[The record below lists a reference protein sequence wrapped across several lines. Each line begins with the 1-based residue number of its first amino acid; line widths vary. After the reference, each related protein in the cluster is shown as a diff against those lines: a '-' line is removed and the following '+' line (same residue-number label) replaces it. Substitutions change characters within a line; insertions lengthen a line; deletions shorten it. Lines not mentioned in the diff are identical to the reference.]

1 MHFKTKVYW
10 RVFCPVESYFL
21 QWWVNS
27 IEQRFHISHVQFMSY
42 HVMSF
47 NVFSCH
53 VMLCHLMSLHVMLRL
68 TLTEQ
73 RFHISHIM
81 LSFNV
86 IWCYVMSCHVLT
98 CHVISN
104 LDWGEIPH
112 KPCPVH
118 VISCYDMSF
127 YPMSY
132 HVMSCHFMPFHVML
146 CLTLTEQRFHVSH
159 VQLSDRFAINGQ
171 NLITLNNSCQEN
183 ETSY

>member
-1 MHFKTKVYW
+1 MSFNDLSCHVMSHLGWAEILHKP
-10 RVFCPVESYFL
+10 CPF
-21 QWWVNS
+21 
-27 IEQRFHISHVQFMSY
+27 

-47 NVFSCH
+47 NAMSCYVILSNVLPCH
-53 VMLCHLMSLHVMLRL
+53 VM
-68 TLTEQ
+68 
-73 RFHISHIM
+73 SH
-81 LSFNV
+81 
-86 IWCYVMSCHVLT
+86 
-98 CHVISN
+98 
-104 LDWGEIPH
+104 LDWVVIPY